1 MDDAARGRWEFAARR
16 DFYRT
21 RLLAGDPCPKC
32 GEIVG
37 HFGGSTERDA
47 CPLIPS
53 DVPLEEIRPNC
64 YAVRRSHLG
73 DAIRAVCSGRRKA

>member
-21 RLLAGDPCPKC
+21 RLLAGDPCPTC
-32 GEIVG
+32 GEVVG
-37 HFGGSTERDA
+37 HFGGSADRDP
-47 CPLIPS
+47 CPFIPA

-64 YAVRRSHLG
+64 YAVRRHYIG
-73 DAIRAVCSGRRKA
+73 DAIRAACEQRRAV